1 MPISEPTAVFSI
13 RDDRDMEIKQAVLQ
27 VYRALE
33 EKGYN
38 PINQLVGYILSE
50 DPTYITTYKNAR
62 AIIRRIDRDDLLQAL
77 VRDFVK
83 HSRFGK
89 KFPHI
94 RFGYAGMFVAKAFSL
109 GRRWPAGPD
118 EGESRA
124 GCPSSVRFADSF
136 PQVGSLFSYSAKN
149 AFCTAFKT
157 AARPAVKL
165 TPPCR

>member
-62 AIIRRIDRDDLLQAL
+62 AIIRRIDRKRSLLFR
-77 VRDFVK
+77 RD
-83 HSRFGK
+83 
-89 KFPHI
+89 
-94 RFGYAGMFVAKAFSL
+94 
-109 GRRWPAGPD
+109 
-118 EGESRA
+118 
-124 GCPSSVRFADSF
+124 
-136 PQVGSLFSYSAKN
+136 
-149 AFCTAFKT
+149 
-157 AARPAVKL
+157 
-165 TPPCR
+165 PPCCRAKSVQITKSAGEAGLLRLLFCHTTGRKVNSNGKINCSFY

>member
-1 MPISEPTAVFSI
+1 MQRGRTLKGDFRMAISEPTAVFSI
-13 RDDRDMEIKQAVLQ
+13 RDDRDIKQAVLQ

-83 HSRFGK
+83 G
-89 KFPHI
+89 
-94 RFGYAGMFVAKAFSL
+94 
-109 GRRWPAGPD
+109 
-118 EGESRA
+118 
-124 GCPSSVRFADSF
+124 
-136 PQVGSLFSYSAKN
+136 
-149 AFCTAFKT
+149 
-157 AARPAVKL
+157 
-165 TPPCR
+165 